1 MNSPLT
7 ENIRHHTTEHKLIAL
22 IQQGDTDAFAKL
34 YDKYAPMLNGV
45 ILKIVNDKKV
55 AEGVLQKSFMRFW
68 MEMNAFDPS
77 KESLLIWMLSI
88 TRNLA
93 FAASSEKD
101 KTGEI
106 QSPGNSVNTPNPAIT
121 PGKTGTVV
129 DSAIPVQCTAID
141 LVYFKGYS
149 LARAAHE
156 LNISVAVLKT
166 RIRMELKNHGGVTSN
181 G

>member
-1 MNSPLT
+1 MNSHLT
-7 ENIRHHTTEHKLIAL
+7 ENIRHQTTEHKLIAQ
-22 IQQGDTDAFAKL
+22 IQQGDTDAFGKL
-34 YDKYAPMLNGV
+34 YDKYAPVLNGV
-45 ILKIVNDKKV
+45 ILKIVTDKKV
-55 AEGVLQKSFMRFW
+55 AEGVLQKAFMRFW
-68 MEMNAFDPS
+68 MEISAFDPA

-93 FAASSEKD
+93 FATLPGKD

-106 QSPGNSVNTPNPAIT
+106 QSPGNSVNTPNPEIT
-121 PGKTGTVV
+121 PSKTGTVL
-129 DSAIPVQCTAID
+129 DSAIPGQYTATD

-149 LARAAHE
+149 LEKAARE

-166 RIRMELKNHGGVTSN
+166 RIRMEFKKHGGVRSN